1 MSSIT
6 NLPKSYKKKYKC
18 PYCESRLERNKLP
31 DHIEK
36 HHKELIPQDYT
47 ATRVAFNT
55 INHKTVGSCIICG
68 KETDWNETKKRYER
82 LCNNP
87 RCKQAYIEMTEERLK
102 KSRGITK
109 SEMLS
114 DPEFQNKMLKN
125 RSISGSYKFSD
136 GGKTDYVGSYEK
148 NFLEFMDKFLKV
160 ESKDIQ
166 SPGPTIEYYYEGKK
180 HFWITD
186 FYYIP
191 YNIVLDIKDG
201 GKNPNTREMPS
212 YRAKQY
218 AKEKAIK
225 DGKMYNYIRLTDNQF
240 DQLLEMMFEL
250 KDGLMELE
258 VVSKEEDGLT
268 CVVISGGVLL
278 DRKGVNVPGVKLNV
292 PFISDQDR
300 EDIIYACQHDGDYLA
315 LSFVDEKEDVLQ
327 VREILKEQNRE
338 DMLIISKIESET
350 AIDHIDDIIEVSDG
364 IMVARGDLGVEVPVV
379 NLPIYQKTIVEKC
392 RAKGKFCI
400 VATEMLS
407 SMQKSARP
415 TRAEVSDIANA
426 VIDGTD
432 AVMLSGET
440 TTGKHPVEA
449 VTYMANVCENT
460 EKYLQYQ
467 DRIQTSFSLDVPATI
482 AKGVVEIT
490 NDIDIEAIITATM
503 TGYTARNISNLRP
516 NTMIIAACPEES
528 VARKLALNFGVSA
541 TIVDLS
547 GSTDEIIEK
556 CIHQA
561 KKQFQ
566 LKDNAYVV
574 VTGGFPNDTKKH
586 HTNYLKIEMI

>member
-1 MSSIT
+1 M
-6 NLPKSYKKKYKC
+6 KKTK
-18 PYCESRLERNKLP
+18 
-31 DHIEK
+31 
-36 HHKELIPQDYT
+36 
-47 ATRVAFNT
+47 
-55 INHKTVGSCIICG
+55 IICSIGPASNPYDIFKKMVLHGMNVARINFSHATNEEREIVVANTKRVNQELGTHVAVLYDTKGPDFRTG
-68 KETDWNETKKRYER
+68 KAQEGGISLEEG
-82 LCNNP
+82 
-87 RCKQAYIEMTEERLK
+87 KQIRIVKEDIIGTEEAF
-102 KSRGITK
+102 TV
-109 SEMLS
+109 
-114 DPEFQNKMLKN
+114 N
-125 RSISGSYKFSD
+125 YKD
-136 GGKTDYVGSYEK
+136 ALDDIHVGAH
-148 NFLEFMDKFLKV
+148 
-160 ESKDIQ
+160 I
-166 SPGPTIEYYYEGKK
+166 
-180 HFWITD
+180 
-186 FYYIP
+186 
-191 YNIVLDIKDG
+191 
-201 GKNPNTREMPS
+201 
-212 YRAKQY
+212 
-218 AKEKAIK
+218 
-225 DGKMYNYIRLTDNQF
+225 
-240 DQLLEMMFEL
+240 LLE
-250 KDGLMELE
+250 DGLMELE
-258 VVSKEEDGLT
+258 VISKEEDGLT

-300 EDIIYACQHDGDYLA
+300 EDIIYACQHGGDYLA

-327 VREILKEQNRE
+327 VREILKEQDRE

-392 RAKGKFCI
+392 RAQGKFCI

-407 SMQKSARP
+407 SMQKNARP

-440 TTGKHPVEA
+440 TTGKHPIEA

-467 DRIQTSFSLDVPATI
+467 DLIQTSFQLDVPATI

-516 NTMIIAACPEES
+516 NTMIIAACPDDV
-528 VARKLALNFGVSA
+528 VARKLSLNFGVYP
-541 TIVDLS
+541 TVVDLS

-556 CIHQA
+556 CLQQA

-566 LKDNAYVV
+566 LKERSYVV